1 VTGAP
6 PGPAWRY
13 AARGSVAAVFDRTA
27 LSASGLLDVGGGQRV
42 YWEESGSATG
52 IPALYLH
59 GGPGGTLGSGSYRE
73 RFDPAR
79 FRIIGLDQRGCGR
92 SLPLAT
98 APGYDLGTNTT
109 PQLIEDL
116 EALRVHLGVERWLVS
131 GVSWGSTLA
140 IAYAQAHP
148 ARVLGVVAMAVTTTD
163 RFQVDWITETV
174 GAIFP
179 EAWDRLATHAERA
192 GIGYRRGEGRLV
204 EAYATLLAH
213 EDPAVREGASRAWVD
228 WEDHHVSIGE
238 GGVHPNPHFADE
250 EFRHVFATLV
260 THYWAHDA
268 FLAPPLLE
276 RMDRLAGIP
285 ATLIHGRLDV
295 SGPTVVPWRLHQSW
309 PGSELVVIEGEGHGG
324 PAMVEA
330 WSDANS
336 RQVERIERSGSV
348 VAGPSPA
355 SGGTGAE

>member
-1 VTGAP
+1 MTGAP

-42 YWEESGSATG
+42 YWEASGSATG

-179 EAWDRLATHAERA
+179 EAWDRLAGHAERA
-192 GIGYRRGEGRLV
+192 GVGYRRGRGRLIEV
-204 EAYATLLAH
+204 YAKLLTH
-213 EDPAVREGASRAWVD
+213 PDPAVRDAASWAWVQ
-228 WEDHHVSIGE
+228 WEDEHVSIGT
-238 GGVHPNPHFADE
+238 GGVVGDGRWEDDE
-250 EFRHVFATLV
+250 RRLVFATLV
-260 THYWAHDA
+260 THYWAGDG
-268 FLAPPLLE
+268 FLSPSILE
-276 RMDRLAGIP
+276 RMDRLTGIP
-285 ATLIHGRLDV
+285 ATLIHGRRDV
-295 SGPTVVPWRLHQSW
+295 SGPTLAAWQLHRAW
-309 PGSELVVIEGEGHGG
+309 PGSELIIVEGEGHGG
-324 PAMVEA
+324 PVMVARWRE
-330 WSDANS
+330 ANS
-336 RQVERIERSGSV
+336 RMADAIGSRR
-348 VAGPSPA
+348 
-355 SGGTGAE
+355 